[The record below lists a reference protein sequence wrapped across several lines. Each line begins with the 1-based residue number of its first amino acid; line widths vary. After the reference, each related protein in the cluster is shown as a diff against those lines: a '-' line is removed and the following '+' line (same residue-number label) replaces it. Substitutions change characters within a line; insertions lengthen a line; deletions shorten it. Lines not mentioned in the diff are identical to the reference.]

1 MKRLKLCGN
10 DWNWINLGRILQ
22 SSMIRNRIVVRGKTI
37 KWESN
42 ICIFPCLHQ
51 YPFKKYQ
58 YNKCYYRN
66 WLSKK
71 EDI

>member
-1 MKRLKLCGN
+1 MKRLQLCGN
-10 DWNWINLGRILQ
+10 DWNRINLGGILQ

-42 ICIFPCLHQ
+42 ICIFLA
-51 YPFKKYQ
+51 FI
-58 YNKCYYRN
+58 NI
-66 WLSKK
+66 LSKNIDTINVITETGCQKK